1 MKRYELTEDDYKR
14 RRERILQQG
23 DQIAILFQMF
33 IESDMDKLIINYC
46 DGRLK
51 EEPPLNTW
59 VYMDYVESKRAFEK
73 FTTKAKKL
81 GWWEKDI
88 FLSKHANEFW
98 LTKYKVDARRRSQ
111 DEKRLS

>member
-1 MKRYELTEDDYKR
+1 MKPYELTEDDYKR

-59 VYMDYVESKRAFEK
+59 VY
-73 FTTKAKKL
+73 KAYIDAKVAYGHFVKMAQKCGWYKKDL
-81 GWWEKDI
+81 Y
-88 FLSKHANEFW
+88 LSKHGNEFW
-98 LTKYKVDARRRSQ
+98 LTKYPVDARRK
-111 DEKRLS
+111 DER